1 MQLLLE
7 SLDPNI
13 QDWRKSYKKKIKHY
27 VNKGLERTDAYF
39 EEKSIYS
46 LQDH

>member
-1 MQLLLE
+1 MQLLLDD
-7 SLDPNI
+7 LDPNI
-13 QDWRKSYKKKIKHY
+13 KDWRKSYKKKIKYY
-27 VNKGLERTDAYF
+27 VSEGLECTDAYF